1 MTSGGGGRNNG
12 ERMLREAENL
22 ACPFCFC
29 ISYLAL
35 PGVLG
40 WEKLES
46 ASKLDLAELE
56 VSV

>member
-1 MTSGGGGRNNG
+1 MASVCS
-12 ERMLREAENL
+12 ERRRNL

-40 WEKLES
+40 REKLES